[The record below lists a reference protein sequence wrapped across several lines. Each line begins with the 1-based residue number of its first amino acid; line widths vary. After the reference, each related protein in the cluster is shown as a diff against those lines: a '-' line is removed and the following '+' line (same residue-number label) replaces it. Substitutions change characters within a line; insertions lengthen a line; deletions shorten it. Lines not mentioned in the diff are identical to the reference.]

1 MCRNDGWLFLSL
13 QKWKLKKRRQQQGWW
28 EKFQRKM
35 AKTDGFPSEHI
46 INIFLRPDSS
56 NLAGVC
62 LSSETTQHI
71 ENYSLDN
78 IF

>member
-1 MCRNDGWLFLSL
+1 MCRNDGRLFLSL

-28 EKFQRKM
+28 EKFQSKM

-46 INIFLRPDSS
+46 INIFLRPGLS

-62 LSSETTQHI
+62 PSSETTQHI
-71 ENYSLDN
+71 GNYSLEN